1 MQIDEKL
8 LNKLEKL
15 SALKISE
22 EKRQS
27 VINELSEIVN
37 FVDRLNTLDLSQNQA
52 TIITLKGGTPLRV
65 DKEKTAEVI
74 ENVLKNSP
82 SHEGRFFSV
91 PKIIE

>member
-52 TIITLKGGTPLRV
+52 TISTLKGETPLRV

>member
-37 FVDRLNTLDLSQNQA
+37 FVDRLNTLDLSQKQD
-52 TIITLKGGTPLRV
+52 TISTLKGGTRLRV

>member
-15 SALKISE
+15 SALKINE

-37 FVDRLNTLDLSQNQA
+37 FVDKLNTLDLSQNKV
-52 TIITLKGGTPLRV
+52 TINTLKGGTPLRA
-65 DKEKTAEVI
+65 DDEKISEVI
-74 ENVLKNSP
+74 EKVLKNSP
-82 SHEGRFFSV
+82 SHEERFFSV

>member
-27 VINELSEIVN
+27 VIDELSEIVN
-37 FVDRLNTLDLSQNQA
+37 FVDKLNALDLSQNEVA
-52 TIITLKGGTPLRV
+52 ISTLKGGTPLRT
-65 DKEKTAEVI
+65 DEEKTSAVV